1 MKKKFFLNTVTSF
14 VYQIAYM
21 AYGFILPKLILD
33 NYGSEV
39 NGLVSSITQYISIIS
54 LTEFGVT
61 AVIQASLYKPLVESD
76 YFGISKVLTSASRF
90 FRNIASIF
98 VIYITVLCVVYP
110 ILVKNSFGGL
120 YVSSLIVVLSVNMLV
135 EYVFGIASKQLI
147 IADQNLYFI
156 QLVNVFTVLTNTFCC
171 FFLVTH
177 HVGIHVLKLCTAFI
191 MILNSVAS
199 FAFVKA
205 KYPKVRFNVTYEG
218 EPIRQKW
225 NGIAQHLSAYVYSS
239 TDVVVLTL
247 FSSLKDVSIYA
258 VYNMVLNG
266 LKQLTG
272 VFDNAIRPVLGRLW
286 AKRDCNLFDYFNG
299 YEIIIN
305 LLSTFVF
312 GCASCL
318 IVPFVKIYT
327 EGIQDARYIVPKFAL
342 IFTIAYFLQNIK
354 NPYHTLVQS
363 IGRFKETQ
371 VGYILSAGLNIFI
384 SVFLVFKYGLIGV
397 AIGTAVAALFQFVYL
412 YIYVHKCVFQE
423 KMSRSMKVYLIDF
436 VLFVVNTVIVKGIK
450 IQVISI
456 VDWVIFAI
464 LIALVW
470 GISSVVVALLVYRE
484 KILGLYKAMKK

>member
-1 MKKKFFLNTVTSF
+1 M
-14 VYQIAYM
+14 
-21 AYGFILPKLILD
+21 
-33 NYGSEV
+33 
-39 NGLVSSITQYISIIS
+39 
-54 LTEFGVT
+54 
-61 AVIQASLYKPLVESD
+61 
-76 YFGISKVLTSASRF
+76 
-90 FRNIASIF
+90 
-98 VIYITVLCVVYP
+98 
-110 ILVKNSFGGL
+110 
-120 YVSSLIVVLSVNMLV
+120 
-135 EYVFGIASKQLI
+135 
-147 IADQNLYFI
+147 
-156 QLVNVFTVLTNTFCC
+156 
-171 FFLVTH
+171 
-177 HVGIHVLKLCTAFI
+177 
-191 MILNSVAS
+191 
-199 FAFVKA
+199 
-205 KYPKVRFNVTYEG
+205 
-218 EPIRQKW
+218 
-225 NGIAQHLSAYVYSS
+225 
-239 TDVVVLTL
+239 
-247 FSSLKDVSIYA
+247 
-258 VYNMVLNG
+258 
-266 LKQLTG
+266 
-272 VFDNAIRPVLGRLW
+272 
-286 AKRDCNLFDYFNG
+286 
-299 YEIIIN
+299 
-305 LLSTFVF
+305 
-312 GCASCL
+312 
-318 IVPFVKIYT
+318 PFVKIYT